1 MKFVVDGEQILELN
15 ETKKKV
21 IGNDIHE
28 DQLNQDLKRRVGY
41 IVTHKYEQCLKR
53 LKSEWMPKLKAKGVQ
68 NVPLDDDQF
77 AELVFQQPEYKSR
90 KQRDLDG

>member
-1 MKFVVDGEQILELN
+1 MKFAVDGEDILDLN
-15 ETKKKV
+15 QTKMKV

-28 DQLNQDLKRRVGY
+28 DELNQDLKRRVNH
-41 IVTHKYEQCLKR
+41 IITHKYEQCFKR
-53 LKSEWMPKLKAKGVQ
+53 LKEEWMPKLKAKGLQ